1 MTTATLSIAN
11 TNRRT
16 ADITARLFRENGG
29 AYLEL
34 VRNYEMFDEVQ
45 ADSLRDAAR
54 IAIEKGATFFGIF
67 DSNGELE
74 RTFDLEHAKEWV
86 NA

>member
-1 MTTATLSIAN
+1 MTNPAN
-11 TNRRT
+11 
-16 ADITARLFRENGG
+16 ITARLFREKGG

-45 ADSLRDAAR
+45 ADSLRDATR

-67 DSNGELE
+67 DNGELE

-86 NA
+86 SL